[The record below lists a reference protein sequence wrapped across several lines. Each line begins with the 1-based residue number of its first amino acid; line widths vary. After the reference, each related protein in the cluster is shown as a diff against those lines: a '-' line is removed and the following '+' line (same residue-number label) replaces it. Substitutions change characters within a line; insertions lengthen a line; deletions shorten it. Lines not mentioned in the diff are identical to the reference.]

1 MKQNVDQGEIGQ
13 ELAALLKGNSN
24 SPQLYAS
31 LLRRLLTPSRYQL
44 DDESISAI
52 VMALRK
58 CEQNPSHQQIVSK
71 LLEIASR

>member
-1 MKQNVDQGEIGQ
+1 MVENIDQGEIGQ
-13 ELAALLKGNSN
+13 EIGALLKGNSN

-31 LLRRLLTPSRYQL
+31 LLRRLLTPSKYKL
-44 DDESISAI
+44 DDESINAI

-58 CEQNPSHQQIVSK
+58 CEHNPSHHQIVTK